1 MNYYEH
7 HIGDYA
13 AATAHLSWDEDMA
26 YTRLLRAYYHHE
38 RGIQD
43 GQQYRIARASTPSQ
57 RKAVDTVLAEYFSL
71 VDGHHTQ
78 KRADK
83 EVARFQDKQRKAKA
97 SADARWSQSER
108 NANASPNASPNA
120 MRTHSE
126 GNAPSLQ
133 TPDTKE
139 KEITMLSHGRPRPS
153 AEPPSLALVEPPP
166 AKEKRP
172 PDCPHLAVLA
182 LWAEVLPQL
191 PQHEPDQWRGQRADH
206 LRARWRECSATYR
219 WPEQS
224 DGLGYFRKLFRFVG
238 QSPFLTG
245 QVNPRDASRR
255 VFHATLEWLVKPAN
269 WAKTIEGNYHA
280 EQA

>member
-1 MNYYEH
+1 
-7 HIGDYA
+7 
-13 AATAHLSWDEDMA
+13 MA

-38 RGIQD
+38 RGIVA
-43 GQQYRIARASTPSQ
+43 GQQYRLARASTPSQ
-57 RKAVDTVLAEYFSL
+57 RKAVDTVLAEYFCL
-71 VDGHHTQ
+71 VDDHHTQ

-83 EVARFQDKQRKAKA
+83 EIARFQDKQRKAKA
-97 SADARWSQSER
+97 SADARWSQTER
-108 NANASPNASPNA
+108 NANASPNA

-133 TPDTKE
+133 TPDPEE
-139 KEITMLSHGRPRPS
+139 KEITMLPHGRARPS
-153 AEPPSLALVEPPP
+153 ADPPQLSLVEPPSAMP
-166 AKEKRP
+166 KGP

-191 PQHEPDQWRGQRADH
+191 PQHEPDQWRGQRSDH
-206 LRARWRECSATYR
+206 LRARWREAATTNR
-219 WPEQS
+219 WVEQS

-245 QVNPRDASRR
+245 QINPRDPGRR
-255 VFHATLEWLVKPAN
+255 VFHVTLEWLVKPGN
-269 WAKTIEGNYHA
+269 WAKTVEGNYHA